1 MEKQNKR
8 FAAFLVFG
16 GIAFYF
22 GLTHF
27 NTVTHWASAL
37 IGLCTPVVIG
47 GIIAFLLNV
56 PMTAIENGLK
66 KLFRRQPKRAGKG
79 LRMLSLLL
87 TFVCIIVVVALA
99 VLMLIPELRKSIMS
113 VIVQIQE
120 SLPGIIDYLYSLGID
135 SSVLT
140 MVEQQLASINLR
152 EVAQQMITGASSMLG
167 TLVGAVTAT
176 VSVLGNALFSTV
188 IALYILIDKENLS
201 RQCRKLLY
209 AFVEPQVGD
218 KIWHVGSLIRE
229 VFGKFLG
236 GQSIE
241 SCLLG
246 FLMFVALSVFRIPYA
261 SLIAVLTAVCA
272 FIPYIGAFLSC
283 GIGVALILLVNPLQ
297 ALLCLVV
304 YQVVQFIENQFIY
317 PHVVGSSVGLEPLW
331 TIIAVLVGGAAFGV
345 LGMIFFIPVMAV
357 VYILLKESVNA
368 RIERKMAAARQAQG
382 RGGGRRP
389 PGPGGR
395 GAGGR
400 QRLTHRKTRRW
411 PLDGPAA
418 LCCCGRRPPCRIGRT
433 EK

>member
-345 LGMIFFIPVMAV
+345 LGLIFFIPVMAV

-368 RIERKMAAARQAQG
+368 RIERKMAAARQAQ
-382 RGGGRRP
+382 
-389 PGPGGR
+389 
-395 GAGGR
+395 AAEE
-400 QRLTHRKTRRW
+400 
-411 PLDGPAA
+411 DAA
-418 LCCCGRRPPCRIGRT
+418 LQVLEDEEPADGNG
-433 EK
+433 

>member
-56 PMTAIENGLK
+56 PMTAIENSLK

-283 GIGVALILLVNPLQ
+283 GIGVALILLVDPLQ

-368 RIERKMAAARQAQG
+368 RIERKMAAARQAQ
-382 RGGGRRP
+382 
-389 PGPGGR
+389 
-395 GAGGR
+395 AAEE
-400 QRLTHRKTRRW
+400 
-411 PLDGPAA
+411 DAA
-418 LCCCGRRPPCRIGRT
+418 LQVLEDEEPADGNG
-433 EK
+433 

>member
-1 MEKQNKR
+1 MEKQKQR
-8 FAAFLVFG
+8 FAAILVFG

-37 IGLCTPVVIG
+37 VGLCTPAVIG

-66 KLFRRQPKRAGKG
+66 KLIYRKHPPKPNKA

-99 VLMLIPELRKSIMS
+99 VVMLIPELRKSIMS
-113 VIVQIQE
+113 VIAQIQK
-120 SLPGIIDYLYSLGID
+120 SLPAMMDYLYGLGID
-135 SSVLT
+135 TTWL
-140 MVEQQLASINLR
+140 EQQIAAIDLA
-152 EVAQQMITGASSMLG
+152 GASSMLG
-167 TLVGAVTAT
+167 TLVGAVSAT

-209 AFVEPQVGD
+209 AFVKPELGD
-218 KIWHVGSLIRE
+218 KIWHVGSLIRD
-229 VFGKFLG
+229 VFGRFLG

-241 SCLLG
+241 SCVLG
-246 FLMFVALSVFRIPYA
+246 ILMFVALSVFRIPYA

-297 ALLCLVV
+297 AVLCLVV

-331 TIIAVLVGGAAFGV
+331 TIIAVLVGGAAFGI

-357 VYILLKESVNA
+357 VYTLLKETVNA
-368 RIERKMAAARQAQG
+368 RIERRKAALQAETMDTLIEDALEAEEE
-382 RGGGRRP
+382 
-389 PGPGGR
+389 
-395 GAGGR
+395 AGGE
-400 QRLTHRKTRRW
+400 
-411 PLDGPAA
+411 D
-418 LCCCGRRPPCRIGRT
+418 
-433 EK
+433 

>member
-1 MEKQNKR
+1 MEKQKQR
-8 FAAFLVFG
+8 FAAILVFG

-27 NTVTHWASAL
+27 NTVTHWISGLA
-37 IGLCTPVVIG
+37 GLCTPAVIG

-66 KLFRRQPKRAGKG
+66 KLIYRKHPPKPNKA
-79 LRMLSLLL
+79 LRMVSLLL

-99 VLMLIPELRKSIMS
+99 VVMLIPELRKSIMS
-113 VIVQIQE
+113 VIVQIQK
-120 SLPGIIDYLYSLGID
+120 SLPAMMDYLYGLGID
-135 SSVLT
+135 TTWL
-140 MVEQQLASINLR
+140 EQQIAAIDLAAIDFKELFG
-152 EVAQQMITGASSMLG
+152 QMLNGASSMLG
-167 TLVGAVTAT
+167 TLVGAVSAT

-209 AFVEPQVGD
+209 AFVKPELGD
-218 KIWHVGSLIRE
+218 KIWHVGSLIRD
-229 VFGKFLG
+229 VFGRFLG

-241 SCLLG
+241 SCVLG
-246 FLMFVALSVFRIPYA
+246 ILMFVALSVFRIPYA

-297 ALLCLVV
+297 AVLCLVV

-331 TIIAVLVGGAAFGV
+331 TIIAVLVGGAAFGI

-357 VYILLKESVNA
+357 VYTLLKETVNA
-368 RIERKMAAARQAQG
+368 RIERQQAARQAETMDTLIEDALEAEEE
-382 RGGGRRP
+382 
-389 PGPGGR
+389 
-395 GAGGR
+395 AGGE
-400 QRLTHRKTRRW
+400 
-411 PLDGPAA
+411 D
-418 LCCCGRRPPCRIGRT
+418 
-433 EK
+433 

>member
-261 SLIAVLTAVCA
+261 SLVAVLTAVCA

-283 GIGVALILLVNPLQ
+283 GIGVALILLVDPLQ

-368 RIERKMAAARQAQG
+368 RIERKMAAARQAQ
-382 RGGGRRP
+382 
-389 PGPGGR
+389 
-395 GAGGR
+395 AAEE
-400 QRLTHRKTRRW
+400 
-411 PLDGPAA
+411 DAA
-418 LCCCGRRPPCRIGRT
+418 LQVLEDEEPADGNG
-433 EK
+433 

>member
-1 MEKQNKR
+1 MEKQKKR

-22 GLTHF
+22 GLTHV

-66 KLFRRQPKRAGKG
+66 KLLRRQPKQGGKA

-120 SLPGIIDYLYSLGID
+120 SLPALMDYLYSLGID
-135 SSVLT
+135 T
-140 MVEQQLASINLR
+140 TWMEQQLAAIDLAAIDFKELAS
-152 EVAQQMITGASSMLG
+152 QMITGASSMLG

-283 GIGVALILLVNPLQ
+283 GIGVALILLVDPLQ

-368 RIERKMAAARQAQG
+368 RIERKMAAARQAQ
-382 RGGGRRP
+382 
-389 PGPGGR
+389 
-395 GAGGR
+395 AAEE
-400 QRLTHRKTRRW
+400 
-411 PLDGPAA
+411 DAA
-418 LCCCGRRPPCRIGRT
+418 LQVLEDEEPADGNG
-433 EK
+433 

>member
-246 FLMFVALSVFRIPYA
+246 FLMFVALSLFRIPYA

-283 GIGVALILLVNPLQ
+283 GIGVALILLVDPLQ
-297 ALLCLVV
+297 AVLCLVV

-368 RIERKMAAARQAQG
+368 RIERKMAAARQAQT
-382 RGGGRRP
+382 
-389 PGPGGR
+389 
-395 GAGGR
+395 AEE
-400 QRLTHRKTRRW
+400 
-411 PLDGPAA
+411 DAA
-418 LCCCGRRPPCRIGRT
+418 LQVLEDEEPADGNG
-433 EK
+433 

>member
-99 VLMLIPELRKSIMS
+99 VLMLIPDLRKSIMS

-304 YQVVQFIENQFIY
+304 YQVVQFIENQFMY

-368 RIERKMAAARQAQG
+368 RIERKMAAARQAQT
-382 RGGGRRP
+382 
-389 PGPGGR
+389 
-395 GAGGR
+395 AEE
-400 QRLTHRKTRRW
+400 
-411 PLDGPAA
+411 DAA
-418 LCCCGRRPPCRIGRT
+418 LQVLEDEEPADGNG
-433 EK
+433 

>member
-27 NTVTHWASAL
+27 NTVTHWARAL

-246 FLMFVALSVFRIPYA
+246 ILMFVALSVFRIPYA

-283 GIGVALILLVNPLQ
+283 GIGVALILLVDPLQ

-368 RIERKMAAARQAQG
+368 RIERKMAAARQAQT
-382 RGGGRRP
+382 
-389 PGPGGR
+389 
-395 GAGGR
+395 AEE
-400 QRLTHRKTRRW
+400 
-411 PLDGPAA
+411 DAA
-418 LCCCGRRPPCRIGRT
+418 LQVLEDEEPADGNS
-433 EK
+433 

>member
-368 RIERKMAAARQAQG
+368 RIERKMAAARQAQ
-382 RGGGRRP
+382 
-389 PGPGGR
+389 
-395 GAGGR
+395 AAEE
-400 QRLTHRKTRRW
+400 
-411 PLDGPAA
+411 DAA
-418 LCCCGRRPPCRIGRT
+418 LQVLEDEEPVDGNG
-433 EK
+433 

>member
-283 GIGVALILLVNPLQ
+283 GIGVALILLVDPLQ

-331 TIIAVLVGGAAFGV
+331 TIIAVLVGGAAFGI

-368 RIERKMAAARQAQG
+368 RIERKMAAARQAQ
-382 RGGGRRP
+382 
-389 PGPGGR
+389 
-395 GAGGR
+395 AAEE
-400 QRLTHRKTRRW
+400 
-411 PLDGPAA
+411 DAA
-418 LCCCGRRPPCRIGRT
+418 LQVLEDEEPADGND
-433 EK
+433 

>member
-87 TFVCIIVVVALA
+87 TFVCIIVVGALA

-368 RIERKMAAARQAQG
+368 RIERKMAAARQAQ
-382 RGGGRRP
+382 
-389 PGPGGR
+389 
-395 GAGGR
+395 AAEE
-400 QRLTHRKTRRW
+400 
-411 PLDGPAA
+411 DAA
-418 LCCCGRRPPCRIGRT
+418 LQVLEDEEPADGNG
-433 EK
+433 

>member
-1 MEKQNKR
+1 
-8 FAAFLVFG
+8 
-16 GIAFYF
+16 
-22 GLTHF
+22 
-27 NTVTHWASAL
+27 
-37 IGLCTPVVIG
+37 
-47 GIIAFLLNV
+47 
-56 PMTAIENGLK
+56 MTAIENRLK
-66 KLFRRQPKRAGKG
+66 KLLYRRHPEKAGKA

-113 VIVQIQE
+113 VIAQIQE
-120 SLPGIIDYLYSLGID
+120 SLPALMDYLYSLGID
-135 SSVLT
+135 T
-140 MVEQQLASINLR
+140 TWMEQQLAAIDLAAIDFKELAS
-152 EVAQQMITGASSMLG
+152 QMITGASSMLG
-167 TLVGAVTAT
+167 TLVGAVSAT
-176 VSVLGNALFSTV
+176 ISVLGNALFSTV

-209 AFVEPQVGD
+209 AFVRPELGD

-241 SCLLG
+241 SCVLG
-246 FLMFVALSVFRIPYA
+246 ILMFIALSVFRIPYA

-297 ALLCLVV
+297 AVLCLVV

-331 TIIAVLVGGAAFGV
+331 TIIAVLVGGAAFGI

-357 VYILLKESVNA
+357 VYTLLKETVNA
-368 RIERKMAAARQAQG
+368 RIERQK
-382 RGGGRRP
+382 
-389 PGPGGR
+389 
-395 GAGGR
+395 
-400 QRLTHRKTRRW
+400 
-411 PLDGPAA
+411 AA
-418 LCCCGRRPPCRIGRT
+418 LQAETMDQIIEQAIET
-433 EK
+433 EEEESED

>member
-283 GIGVALILLVNPLQ
+283 GIGVALILLVDPLQ

-368 RIERKMAAARQAQG
+368 RIERKMAAARQAQ
-382 RGGGRRP
+382 
-389 PGPGGR
+389 
-395 GAGGR
+395 AAEE
-400 QRLTHRKTRRW
+400 
-411 PLDGPAA
+411 DAA
-418 LCCCGRRPPCRIGRT
+418 LQVLEDEEPADGNG
-433 EK
+433 

>member
-1 MEKQNKR
+1 MERQKQR
-8 FAAFLVFG
+8 FAAVLVFG

-27 NTVTHWASAL
+27 NTVTHWISGLA
-37 IGLCTPVVIG
+37 GLCTPAVIG

-66 KLFRRQPKRAGKG
+66 KLLYRRHPEKAGKA

-113 VIVQIQE
+113 VIAQIQE
-120 SLPGIIDYLYSLGID
+120 SLPALMDYLYSLGID
-135 SSVLT
+135 T
-140 MVEQQLASINLR
+140 TWMEQQLAAIDLAAIDFKELAS
-152 EVAQQMITGASSMLG
+152 QMITGASSMLG
-167 TLVGAVTAT
+167 AVSAT
-176 VSVLGNALFSTV
+176 ISVLGNALFSTV

-209 AFVEPQVGD
+209 AFVRPELGD

-241 SCLLG
+241 SCVLG
-246 FLMFVALSVFRIPYA
+246 ILMFIALSVFRIPYA

-297 ALLCLVV
+297 AVLCLVV

-331 TIIAVLVGGAAFGV
+331 TIIAVLVGGAAFGI

-357 VYILLKESVNA
+357 VYTLLKETVNA
-368 RIERKMAAARQAQG
+368 RIERQK
-382 RGGGRRP
+382 
-389 PGPGGR
+389 
-395 GAGGR
+395 
-400 QRLTHRKTRRW
+400 
-411 PLDGPAA
+411 AA
-418 LCCCGRRPPCRIGRT
+418 LQAETMDQIIEQAIET
-433 EK
+433 EEEESED

>member
-283 GIGVALILLVNPLQ
+283 GIGVALILLVDPLQ

-368 RIERKMAAARQAQG
+368 RIERKMAAARQAQT
-382 RGGGRRP
+382 
-389 PGPGGR
+389 
-395 GAGGR
+395 AEE
-400 QRLTHRKTRRW
+400 
-411 PLDGPAA
+411 DAA
-418 LCCCGRRPPCRIGRT
+418 LQVLEDEEPADGND
-433 EK
+433 

>member
-368 RIERKMAAARQAQG
+368 RIERKMAAARQAQAAEEDAVLQVLEDEE
-382 RGGGRRP
+382 P
-389 PGPGGR
+389 
-395 GAGGR
+395 A
-400 QRLTHRKTRRW
+400 
-411 PLDGPAA
+411 DGN
-418 LCCCGRRPPCRIGRT
+418 G
-433 EK
+433 

>member
-66 KLFRRQPKRAGKG
+66 KLLRRQPKQGGKA

-283 GIGVALILLVNPLQ
+283 GIGVALILLVDPLQ

-368 RIERKMAAARQAQG
+368 RIERKMAAARQAQ
-382 RGGGRRP
+382 
-389 PGPGGR
+389 
-395 GAGGR
+395 AAEE
-400 QRLTHRKTRRW
+400 
-411 PLDGPAA
+411 DAA
-418 LCCCGRRPPCRIGRT
+418 LQVLEDEEPADGNG
-433 EK
+433 

>member
-120 SLPGIIDYLYSLGID
+120 NLPGIIDYLYSLGID

-283 GIGVALILLVNPLQ
+283 GIGVALILLVDPLQ

-368 RIERKMAAARQAQG
+368 RIERKMAAARQAQAAEEDAVLQVLEDEE
-382 RGGGRRP
+382 P
-389 PGPGGR
+389 
-395 GAGGR
+395 A
-400 QRLTHRKTRRW
+400 
-411 PLDGPAA
+411 DGN
-418 LCCCGRRPPCRIGRT
+418 G
-433 EK
+433 

>member
-218 KIWHVGSLIRE
+218 KIWYVGSLIRE

-283 GIGVALILLVNPLQ
+283 GIGVALILLVDPLQ

-368 RIERKMAAARQAQG
+368 RIERKMAAARQAQAAEEDALQVLEDEE
-382 RGGGRRP
+382 P
-389 PGPGGR
+389 
-395 GAGGR
+395 A
-400 QRLTHRKTRRW
+400 
-411 PLDGPAA
+411 DGN
-418 LCCCGRRPPCRIGRT
+418 G
-433 EK
+433 

>member
-368 RIERKMAAARQAQG
+368 RIERKMAAARQAQAAEEDALQVLEDEE
-382 RGGGRRP
+382 P
-389 PGPGGR
+389 
-395 GAGGR
+395 A
-400 QRLTHRKTRRW
+400 
-411 PLDGPAA
+411 DGN
-418 LCCCGRRPPCRIGRT
+418 G
-433 EK
+433 